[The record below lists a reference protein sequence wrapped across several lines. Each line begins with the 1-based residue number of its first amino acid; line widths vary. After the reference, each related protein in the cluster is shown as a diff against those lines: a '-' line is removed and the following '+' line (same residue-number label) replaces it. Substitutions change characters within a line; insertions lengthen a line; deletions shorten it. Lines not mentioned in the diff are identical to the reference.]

1 MKEHYYSNFKGC
13 LGTRTHLDSLDG
25 SLASILAPPSIHV
38 LSLSLFLSLL
48 FHVTLSVVRGCPS
61 EPFKFRTRLLLSRCH
76 FISTT
81 WTKIHGRKYSPFEL
95 TQCPRYRQLF
105 RIHTPPPLS
114 LSLSPLQSL
123 NSRLVGR
130 RKEFTSFARGTKGEE
145 KEVEEF
151 RARWLH
157 RLQDKS
163 WRCAPKLAVKGICQI
178 NFHGPMNTSLPSLN
192 NVQADNK

>member
-1 MKEHYYSNFKGC
+1 MVAHQNRLNFE
-13 LGTRTHLDSLDG
+13 
-25 SLASILAPPSIHV
+25 LAYFYLV
-38 LSLSLFLSLL
+38 
-48 FHVTLSVVRGCPS
+48 VTLSPRRGRRSTVENIPPS
-61 EPFKFRTRLLLSRCH
+61 SLHNAPDIANYFA
-76 FISTT
+76 FI
-81 WTKIHGRKYSPFEL
+81 L
-95 TQCPRYRQLF
+95 
-105 RIHTPPPLS
+105 PPPLS
-114 LSLSPLQSL
+114 LSLSPFQSL

>member
-38 LSLSLFLSLL
+38 LSLSLPLPLSS
-48 FHVTLSVVRGCPS
+48 FPRNPSVVRGCPS

-105 RIHTPPPLS
+105 RIHTPPLS
-114 LSLSPLQSL
+114 LSFSAPKFKFA
-123 NSRLVGR
+123 SRRSQKGVHLV
-130 RKEFTSFARGTKGEE
+130 
-145 KEVEEF
+145 
-151 RARWLH
+151 RARNEGGGERSRRISGALV
-157 RLQDKS
+157 
-163 WRCAPKLAVKGICQI
+163 A
-178 NFHGPMNTSLPSLN
+178 
-192 NVQADNK
+192 

>member
-38 LSLSLFLSLL
+38 LSLFLSLSLL

-114 LSLSPLQSL
+114 LSFSAPKFKFA
-123 NSRLVGR
+123 SRRSQKGVHLV
-130 RKEFTSFARGTKGEE
+130 
-145 KEVEEF
+145 
-151 RARWLH
+151 RARNEGGGERSRRISGALV
-157 RLQDKS
+157 
-163 WRCAPKLAVKGICQI
+163 A
-178 NFHGPMNTSLPSLN
+178 
-192 NVQADNK
+192 